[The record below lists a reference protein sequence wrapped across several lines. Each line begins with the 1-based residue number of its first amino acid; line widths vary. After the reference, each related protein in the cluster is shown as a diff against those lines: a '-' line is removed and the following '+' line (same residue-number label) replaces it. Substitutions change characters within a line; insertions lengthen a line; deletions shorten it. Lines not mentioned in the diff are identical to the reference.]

1 MKSLSVGQKLG
12 QETPA
17 RRFVGGE
24 VTLVSFQSHTGQFA
38 GYRTSKDQ
46 SAGMRAIYKRSKRL
60 RLRIGS
66 DRGAVRDPTQLTI
79 IKVAVR
85 RVQRQSN
92 KRLERALSRDQGDQG
107 RACLGS
113 ALDLRSHE
121 RSGPSAIRVVAQA
134 EHVGAIDRPHASTP
148 TGREDVPDVAGAPC
162 DQHVL
167 HWRYAPLLVAGR
179 LRPLMELL

>member
-1 MKSLSVGQKLG
+1 MDLSFWKVSAVPAAPMKSLSVGRKLG

-17 RRFVGGE
+17 RRFVGDE

-66 DRGAVRDPTQLTI
+66 DPGAVRDAMQLTI
-79 IKVAVR
+79 TKVAVR
-85 RVQRQSN
+85 RAQRQSN

-121 RSGPSAIRVVAQA
+121 RSGLSANS
-134 EHVGAIDRPHASTP
+134 GGS
-148 TGREDVPDVAGAPC
+148 
-162 DQHVL
+162 
-167 HWRYAPLLVAGR
+167 AGR
-179 LRPLMELL
+179 TCRLQSIGRTPAPQRGVRTCPT

>member
-60 RLRIGS
+60 RLQIGS
-66 DRGAVRDPTQLTI
+66 DPGAVRDAMQLTI
-79 IKVAVR
+79 TK
-85 RVQRQSN
+85 
-92 KRLERALSRDQGDQG
+92 SRGP
-107 RACLGS
+107 AS
-113 ALDLRSHE
+113 A
-121 RSGPSAIRVVAQA
+121 AAK
-134 EHVGAIDRPHASTP
+134 
-148 TGREDVPDVAGAPC
+148 
-162 DQHVL
+162 
-167 HWRYAPLLVAGR
+167 
-179 LRPLMELL
+179 